1 MQGNLLLGALTA
13 SDRDPLL
20 PHLRPV
26 TLSLGQVVLESHQL
40 IERVYFLTNA
50 IVSLVYTVEN
60 GSTVEMA
67 LIGNDGI
74 VGTPVF
80 LGSNSSSNQAVV
92 SVAGQALQMP
102 ARILRLEFERNLQLQ
117 RVLLGYTQ
125 ALITQIS
132 QTAVCNRLHSIE
144 QRLCRWLLLC
154 HDRTGSSEL
163 LMTQEL
169 IASMLGGRRES
180 VTVAAGHLQDL
191 GFIHYCRGRIRIID
205 RNGLEMCSCECY
217 RIVEAE
223 RARPHDFNAPAIRQ
237 SRGCAPTSRLN
248 KLRN

>member
-117 RVLLGYTQ
+117 RVLL
-125 ALITQIS
+125 
-132 QTAVCNRLHSIE
+132 
-144 QRLCRWLLLC
+144 
-154 HDRTGSSEL
+154 
-163 LMTQEL
+163 
-169 IASMLGGRRES
+169 
-180 VTVAAGHLQDL
+180 
-191 GFIHYCRGRIRIID
+191 
-205 RNGLEMCSCECY
+205 
-217 RIVEAE
+217 
-223 RARPHDFNAPAIRQ
+223 
-237 SRGCAPTSRLN
+237 
-248 KLRN
+248 